1 MHTHQHSS
9 STVVA
14 HRCVPAAVSCQ
25 AVVDVPLSGVDVR
38 LGISIRQN
46 AVSGVEVLGGAVAT
60 CSPRDRM
67 AAEVVRQ
74 LAAYFQDPR
83 QAFSLPLLLEGTPY
97 QRRVWAALR
106 AIPAGR
112 TLTYGELAQ
121 QVGGGA
127 RAVGN
132 ACRRNPIPI
141 IVPCHRAVSITGLGG
156 YMGETVGAGL
166 VLKARLLSHEASAK
180 MQSQRGPRTE

>member
-1 MHTHQHSS
+1 MMYTHQN
-9 STVVA
+9 STHA
-14 HRCVPAAVSCQ
+14 VPMRRPAPVGGRYQ
-25 AVVDVPLSGVDVR
+25 AMVDVPLSGIDVR
-38 LGISIRQN
+38 LGIGIREN
-46 AVSGVEVLGGAVAT
+46 AVSAVEILGGAEAT
-60 CSPRDRM
+60 HVLTDPV

-74 LAAYFQDPR
+74 LAAYFQDP
-83 QAFSLPLLLEGTPY
+83 QHEFSLALVLEGTPY

-112 TLTYGELAQ
+112 TLTYSELAQ

-141 IVPCHRAVSITGLGG
+141 VVPCHRAVAVTGLGG

-166 VLKARLLSHEASAK
+166 VLKARLLAHEAGSEWP
-180 MQSQRGPRTE
+180 G

>member
-1 MHTHQHSS
+1 MRTHQHSS
-9 STVVA
+9 PAVAA
-14 HRCVPAAVSCQ
+14 HRFAPAAGSRQ
-25 AVVDVPLSGVDVR
+25 AVVDVPLSGVDAR
-38 LGISIRQN
+38 LGISIQEDT
-46 AVSGVEVLGGAVAT
+46 VSGVEILGRGVAT
-60 CSPRDRM
+60 YSPRDRM
-67 AAEVVRQ
+67 VAEVVRQ

-83 QAFSLPLLLEGTPY
+83 RAFSLPLLLEGTPY

-106 AIPAGR
+106 TIPAGR

-132 ACRRNPIPI
+132 ACRRNPMPI
-141 IVPCHRAVSITGLGG
+141 IVPCHRVVSITGLGG

-166 VLKARLLSHEASAK
+166 VLKARLLAHEASAGDA
-180 MQSQRGPRTE
+180 RA

>member
-1 MHTHQHSS
+1 MMYTHQR
-9 STVVA
+9 STNP
-14 HRCVPAAVSCQ
+14 VPTRRPAPVRSRYQ

-38 LGISIRQN
+38 LGIGIREN
-46 AVSGVEVLGGAVAT
+46 AVSAVEILGGAAAT
-60 CSPRDRM
+60 HSPTDRM
-67 AAEVVRQ
+67 AAEVARQ
-74 LAAYFQDPR
+74 LAVYFQDP
-83 QAFSLPLLLEGTPY
+83 QHQFSLPLVLEGTPY

-112 TLTYGELAQ
+112 TLTYSELAQ

-141 IVPCHRAVSITGLGG
+141 VVPCHRVVSVTGLGG

-166 VLKARLLSHEASAK
+166 VLKARLLAHEAGS
-180 MQSQRGPRTE
+180 GWPV

>member
-1 MHTHQHSS
+1 MMYTYQNAI
-9 STVVA
+9 STGTA
-14 HRCVPAAVSCQ
+14 RGPAPMGSRYQ

-38 LGISIRQN
+38 LGIGIREN
-46 AVSGVEVLGGAVAT
+46 AVSGVEILGGSMAT
-60 CSPRDRM
+60 YTSTDDRM
-67 AAEVVRQ
+67 AAEVVGQ
-74 LAAYFQDPR
+74 LAAYFQEPQR
-83 QAFSLPLLLEGTPY
+83 KFSLPLLLEGTPY

-141 IVPCHRAVSITGLGG
+141 LVPCHRVVSVTGLGG

-166 VLKARLLSHEASAK
+166 VLKARLLAHEAGS
-180 MQSQRGPRTE
+180 GWPV

>member
-1 MHTHQHSS
+1 MMYTYQN
-9 STVVA
+9 STNTVTT
-14 HRCVPAAVSCQ
+14 RRPAPVGSPYQ
-25 AVVDVPLSGVDVR
+25 AVVGVPLSGVDVR
-38 LGISIRQN
+38 LGIGIREN
-46 AVSGVEVLGGAVAT
+46 AVSGVDILGGSVAT
-60 CSPRDRM
+60 HTLTDRM

-83 QAFSLPLLLEGTPY
+83 QEFSLPLLLEGTPY

-106 AIPAGR
+106 TIPAGR

-141 IVPCHRAVSITGLGG
+141 LVPCHRVVSVTGLGG

-166 VLKARLLSHEASAK
+166 VLKARLLAHEAGS
-180 MQSQRGPRTE
+180 GWPV